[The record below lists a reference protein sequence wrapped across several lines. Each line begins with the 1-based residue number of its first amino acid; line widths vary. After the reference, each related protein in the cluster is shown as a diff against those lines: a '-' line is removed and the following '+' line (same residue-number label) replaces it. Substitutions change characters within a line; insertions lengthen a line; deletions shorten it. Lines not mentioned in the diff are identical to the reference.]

1 MVVFSWLTSWLRR
14 WRLGWPLRAL
24 AVWACLALGLPA
36 SAATYTFPGSLPAGC
51 LLSLAGVYACG
62 TVNLAAS
69 DTVNITGSAVI
80 NFTGGFSIQGSQI
93 NAGGSAANLT
103 LNVGTTFSASAGGR
117 VVGNI
122 NAGGVSTTGAQTYT
136 GNIAVTAALGTLSLG
151 TGVVMTGNVST
162 VNGSLGIGSSST
174 ITGNVSSVAG
184 DITIGSKSNVSGS
197 VTSSTGLVLLTS
209 GVAGSYTTVGS
220 ISTGDGVDVHSYSH
234 VLGTTTGTYVSG
246 GSYPWFDG
254 AVTATSTYISFA
266 DHAIANGNL
275 TAASYIYVGIY
286 ANITGD
292 IRANGNQADL
302 PDHTTVTG
310 NVYGGSYVDLHSYT
324 SVSGTVTANTSYVNF
339 AISSSAGGSVLA
351 KTYVALGNG
360 GSVTGDVTSQT
371 SSITG
376 DGLTVT
382 GNMTASSLIDIHSN
396 GTFGGSMT
404 STGSYIN
411 IVNNNTVAGAVWASG
426 DIFIYSTNDF
436 GGPVTSSTGH
446 ISTLDHVTFADDV
459 IATGTGGTINFGGTN
474 VTVNGNV
481 TTKGALFLHSA
492 SSIRKCARSTGS
504 SLISVPSN
512 SVGGA
517 CCGASGS
524 CTKSCVSSTPTPADC
539 QTLDH
544 VKVTTPASSG
554 NNCSTTTATVS
565 ACGNA
570 ACSTAYTWG
579 VTGNL
584 TASGSGMSVSY
595 PSGAAFTI
603 PYGSSSTSTGVGFST
618 ANTGTLTLG
627 ATASSPTA
635 PSATT
640 CSLGAGST
648 CSYPIGTTGC
658 SALDHL
664 KVVTS
669 SNTGLTCNPTTAT
682 IYACGN
688 AACSTYYTGGVTG
701 SLSAA
706 GPGMTVNFPAGAGF
720 TIASGASSQTVVFQ
734 QTTAGSIT
742 LGASSTTP
750 TASSATTCLL
760 GASSVCTYSNST
772 SALLLNAGAS
782 TVSLRSG
789 DTTSMQIQAVRAS
802 DSSPNTCVAGLT
814 GAQTI
819 RFACS
824 YVDPAPAAS
833 SATVNTLP
841 LTIGATGL
849 NASGGTGAMCD
860 GSTQGVS
867 LTFDGNG
874 LATVSNLGYD
884 DVGSALLSAS
894 YTGSGS
900 TAGLSLSGSVAVK
913 TYPASFGISNVT
925 AGPIKA
931 GASFGARI
939 TAYNSK
945 SAAVKNF
952 GKETVAEGVLLT
964 WAQKSPVGLASDGAT
979 SYHTGILTGSGVGSA
994 LTGFA
999 SGYAT
1004 VSNLVMDEVGY
1015 GDLTATLAS
1024 GNYLST
1030 GHTVTGTTGTAGA
1043 VGRFIPYK
1051 FGVQVSSQGCGAFTY
1066 SGQPFT
1072 VQVTGQS
1079 LSGSRTYNF
1088 DGATWAS
1095 DTTLSGSGATG
1106 SLSAGQSLLASAF
1119 VLGQASTSAPVFSF
1133 TSPLTGPSAGV
1144 SVQASSTISG
1154 VSFSGAST
1162 PSAATLTLR
1171 SGRLRIT
1178 NKFGSERSQMS
1189 LPVQLQY
1196 YNSNGLWVLNSDDGC
1211 TKVPVSAVVLDN
1223 YLDAHGASTSSWST
1237 SVVPTSGGYA
1247 VETSGGVGTLT
1258 LKPPQPQP
1266 ATSAGPWYTGTVDV
1280 SLNLGLS
1287 SADRSCMHTPR
1298 PTTSTGAGR
1307 PWLRSQYG
1315 SKFGCL
1321 GALTFDHDP
1330 SARAT
1335 FGVYAP
1341 EAKRTVHQIE
1351 VP

>member
-1 MVVFSWLTSWLRR
+1 
-14 WRLGWPLRAL
+14 
-24 AVWACLALGLPA
+24 
-36 SAATYTFPGSLPAGC
+36 
-51 LLSLAGVYACG
+51 
-62 TVNLAAS
+62 
-69 DTVNITGSAVI
+69 
-80 NFTGGFSIQGSQI
+80 
-93 NAGGSAANLT
+93 
-103 LNVGTTFSASAGGR
+103 
-117 VVGNI
+117 
-122 NAGGVSTTGAQTYT
+122 
-136 GNIAVTAALGTLSLG
+136 
-151 TGVVMTGNVST
+151 
-162 VNGSLGIGSSST
+162 
-174 ITGNVSSVAG
+174 
-184 DITIGSKSNVSGS
+184 
-197 VTSSTGLVLLTS
+197 
-209 GVAGSYTTVGS
+209 
-220 ISTGDGVDVHSYSH
+220 VDVHSYSH

-254 AVTATSTYISFA
+254 AVTSTSTYISFA
-266 DHAIANGNL
+266 DNATVNGAL
-275 TAASYIYVGIY
+275 LAASYVYTGTY
-286 ANITGD
+286 ANIIGNIT
-292 IRANGNQADL
+292 ANGGQVDL
-302 PDHTTVTG
+302 AGHSNVTG
-310 NVYGGSYVDLHSYT
+310 NISGSTYVFLGGYSAVDGNATSGTLQVDLYGHS
-324 SVSGTVTANTSYVNF
+324 SVTGSVTANGTYVNF
-339 AISSSAGGSVLA
+339 GIGSSAGGAVQA
-351 KTYVALGNG
+351 KTYVDLGTG
-360 GSVTGDVTSQT
+360 GIAGSSVTSQT
-371 SSITG
+371 SYVNGDDLNVTG
-376 DGLTVT
+376 DI
-382 GNMTASSLIDIHSN
+382 TASTTVDVHSN
-396 GTFGGSMT
+396 GTFGGNITAGGDITIYNSNTVTGDVTSTGGHVFINDHDTLTGDIRASGYVSIDDYTVINGDVT
-404 STGSYIN
+404 STGSYVYI
-411 IVNNNTVAGAVWASG
+411 SSH
-426 DIFIYSTNDF
+426 ST
-436 GGPVTSSTGH
+436 
-446 ISTLDHVTFADDV
+446 I
-459 IATGTGGTINFGGTN
+459 
-474 VTVNGNV
+474 NGNV
-481 TTKGALFLHSA
+481 TAATTMTLLST
-492 SSIRKCARSTGS
+492 SSIRQCARSTGS
-504 SLISVPSN
+504 GTMHLYSS
-512 SVGGA
+512 SVGGG
-517 CCGASGS
+517 CCGAVGS
-524 CTKSCVSSTPTPADC
+524 CGKSCLHDNVPADC
-539 QTLDH
+539 QTLH
-544 VKVTTPASSG
+544 HMKVTTPASSG
-554 NNCSTTTATVS
+554 NNCSTTTATLS
-565 ACGNA
+565 ACANA

-579 VTGNL
+579 VSGNL

-603 PYGSSSTSTGVGFST
+603 PFGSTSTVPGVGFST

-635 PSATT
+635 SSATT

-658 SALDHL
+658 SALHHL

-682 IYACGN
+682 IYACGD
-688 AACSTYYTGGVTG
+688 AACATPYTGGVTG
-701 SLSAA
+701 TLSAA

-720 TIASGASSQTVVFQ
+720 TIASGSSSQTVVFQ

-742 LGASSTTP
+742 LGATSTTP

-760 GASSVCTYSNST
+760 GASSSCSYTNST
-772 SALLLNAGAS
+772 SALVLNAGGS
-782 TVSLRSG
+782 TVLLRSG
-789 DTTSMQIQAVRAS
+789 NTTSMQIQAVRAS

-819 RFACS
+819 RFGCS

-860 GSTQGVS
+860 GSTQVVS
-867 LTFDGNG
+867 LTFDSNG

-884 DVGSALLSAS
+884 DVGSVLLSAS

-913 TYPASFGISNVT
+913 AAPNSFGISNVT

-931 GASFGARI
+931 GATFGARI

-945 SAAVKNF
+945 GVVAKNF
-952 GKETVAEGVLLT
+952 GRESVAEGVRLSWT
-964 WAQKSPVGLASDGAT
+964 QKSPVGLASDGAT
-979 SYHTGILTGSGVGSA
+979 SYHTGILTGSGVGAA

-1004 VSNLVMDEVGY
+1004 VSDLVMDEVGY

-1024 GNYLST
+1024 GSYLST
-1030 GHTVTGTTGTAGA
+1030 GYTVTGTTGTAGA

-1072 VQVTGQS
+1072 VQVTGQT

-1095 DTTLSGSGATG
+1095 DTTLGASGAAG

-1119 VLGQASTSAPVFSF
+1119 VLGQASTSAPVFSY
-1133 TSPLTGPSAGV
+1133 TNPLTGPSAAV
-1144 SVQASSTISG
+1144 SILASSTISG

-1196 YNSNGLWVLNSDDGC
+1196 YNSNGLWVLNSDDAC

-1223 YLDAHGASTSSWST
+1223 YLDARGAGTTSWTT

-1247 VETSGGVGTLT
+1247 IETSGGTGTLT
-1258 LKPPQPQP
+1258 LRPPQPQP

-1287 SADRSCMHTPR
+1287 SADRSCMRTPR

-1321 GALTFDHDP
+1321 GALSFDHDP

-1341 EAKRTVHQIE
+1341 EATRTVHHIE